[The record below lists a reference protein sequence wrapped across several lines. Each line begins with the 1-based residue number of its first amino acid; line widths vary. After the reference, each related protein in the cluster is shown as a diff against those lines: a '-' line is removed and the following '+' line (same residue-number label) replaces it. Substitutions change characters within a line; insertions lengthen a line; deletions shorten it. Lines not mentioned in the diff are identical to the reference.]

1 MKNENNS
8 INIETIITTIM
19 KKFLILCLLVSSS
32 YLFIKYKNKIMSNDK
47 EKFLSKDDLQNI
59 GDDFYDFVC
68 SDWIKNHPLPNEYSR
83 FASFDA
89 ITLNVQEQLKE
100 LLDNFNP
107 KNDLESKMKIVYDII
122 KNEDKRNNEKHQ
134 PLIPILKKIKDIESK
149 NDIYDFLFKILIN
162 IRMPFFTIDLGED
175 FLDSNHYLLYI
186 KQPYLSLRDK
196 DYYIKDDEYSQK
208 ILNEY
213 KKHIINVFNLI
224 GYNNEKSES
233 IMNNIIEIETNIA
246 KISKS
251 RVELRDIKANYHK
264 YEYSKFLNEFKSNI
278 NWQKYFDDLGFKDLD
293 VLSVNQVEYLHNI
306 IDYLDNLS
314 IDKCKDFFEWLI
326 IDRFCNFCGKELFD
340 ENFNFYYRI
349 MDGQKEPKAKWK
361 RDLATL
367 QGIFSEGIGKMY
379 VEKYFPESHKKAMEN
394 LVNQLKL
401 AFYKRIDVQ
410 DWMSDE
416 TKQKAKKKLDTF
428 RVKIGYPNKWEQ
440 YENFPS
446 VNEKDNIIDVLMN
459 YSKWYFQKEMKEKY
473 KKEVDREKWLM
484 PPQMVNAYYNP
495 CTNEICFPA
504 AILQKPFFDIN
515 ASDAQ
520 NYGAIGTVIAHEMTH
535 GFDDQGRNFDEKGN
549 MVDWWTPDDDKKFK
563 EKANILINYFDGLE
577 TLPGVKVNGKLTIS
591 ENLADHGGV
600 NIAYHAYKNVCKNDD
615 NDKEF
620 FYSYARIW
628 AENSTDEYKKEQ
640 VLKDPHS
647 PGKLR
652 VNGILPH
659 INAWYKIFKI
669 NKKHKLFIPENER
682 IDIW

>member
-1 MKNENNS
+1 
-8 INIETIITTIM
+8 M
-19 KKFLILCLLVSSS
+19 KKFLILFLLISSGYLLVR
-32 YLFIKYKNKIMSNDK
+32 YKGKIMFNDK
-47 EKFLSKDDLQNI
+47 ENNLSKDDLQKI

-186 KQPYLSLRDK
+186 NQPYLSLRDR

-233 IMNNIIEIETNIA
+233 IMNNVIEIETNIA

-326 IDRFCNFCGKELFD
+326 IDHFRNFCGKELFD

-349 MDGQKEPKAKWK
+349 MNGQKEPKAKWK
-361 RDLATL
+361 QDLATL
-367 QGIFSEGIGKMY
+367 QEIFSEGIGKMY

-577 TLPGVKVNGKLTIS
+577 TLPGIKVNGKLTIG

-600 NIAYHAYKNVCKNDD
+600 NIAYYAYKNVCKN
-615 NDKEF
+615 NDRDKDF
-620 FYSYARIW
+620 FYSYASIW
-628 AENSTDEYKKEQ
+628 SENSTDEYKKEQ

-652 VNGILPH
+652 VNGTLPH
-659 INAWYKIFKI
+659 INAWYKTFNIDK
-669 NKKHKLFIPENER
+669 NHKLFIPEKER